1 MEALLDV
8 VGRPHERL
16 RAFHVAGTNG
26 KGSVSATLASV
37 LRHQGKRVA
46 LYTSP
51 HLVDFRERF
60 QIDGVAITEADVIDW
75 IRERTPDVERLNATF
90 FEATTAMAFEL
101 FAAAG
106 VDVAVIEVGL
116 GGRLDATNVL
126 TPLVAGVASI
136 GIDHVEYLGDT
147 RERIAWEKAGI
158 FKPGRPAVIGE
169 PDPHIRGLLAQF
181 AREARASSVHV
192 VAEEYT
198 VSDVVVEAAG
208 GTTFTIAAA
217 SGKPA
222 RVHTTL
228 SGVHQASNAA
238 LAIAMLNAAGEPYV
252 PTGSD
257 LHAGLATVFLPGRF
271 QRVGP
276 YIFDVAHNPDGAAVL
291 ARTLGAVRPPRPLMA
306 VVSVLNDKDWRG
318 VMTALAG
325 AVDVFILTNAPT
337 APANRAWR
345 AEDAQAFAQ
354 AEGWAADVVLDF
366 DEALA
371 RATATIAAQGG
382 TVLITGSFHTV
393 GDAMASLQL
402 SPFGG

>member
-1 MEALLDV
+1 MEALLDTI
-8 VGRPHERL
+8 GRPHERL

-26 KGSVSATLASV
+26 KGSVSATLATV
-37 LRHQGKRVA
+37 LRREGLRVA

-60 QIDGVAITEADVIDW
+60 LIDGVAITEADVTAW
-75 IRERTPDVERLNATF
+75 IRQRTPDVERLNATF

-136 GIDHVEYLGDT
+136 GIDHVEFLGDT

-158 FKPGRPAVIGE
+158 FKPGRPAVVGE
-169 PDPHIRGLLAQF
+169 SDPHIRALLAQF
-181 AREARASSVHV
+181 ARDAGATPVHV
-192 VAEEYT
+192 VADEYT
-198 VSDVVVEAAG
+198 VADVVVEPAG
-208 GTTFTIAAA
+208 GTTFSIAPLGEPT
-217 SGKPA
+217 S
-222 RVHTTL
+222 RFHTTL
-228 SGVHQASNAA
+228 SGEHQATNAA
-238 LAIAMLNAAGEPYV
+238 LAYAMLDAAGPPYT
-252 PTGSD
+252 PTAPVMAD
-257 LHAGLATVFLPGRF
+257 ALATVFLPGRF
-271 QRVGP
+271 QRVGS

-291 ARTLGAVRPPRPLMA
+291 ARTVAAVRPPRPIVA
-306 VVSVLNDKDWRG
+306 VLSVLNDKDWRG

-325 AVDVFILTNAPT
+325 AVDAFVLTNAPT
-337 APANRAWR
+337 APAIRAWR
-345 AEDAQAFAQ
+345 PEDALAFAM
-354 AEGWAADVVLDF
+354 AEGWVAEVAPDFAD
-366 DEALA
+366 ALA
-371 RATATIAAQGG
+371 RARARAG
-382 TVLITGSFHTV
+382 TVLVTGSFHTV